1 MGLLSPTPKTART
14 PEVSQL
20 IAADFLAAG
29 SQLVIRSSLL
39 LDTRDPK
46 TQEVTAPAFV
56 RPTSSQ
62 RRNPSHAQHTSW
74 GRSELTLSSP
84 KPRKSLALVGA
95 ASPPS
100 FFGQRPR
107 EGWRRAAVPPPRS
120 HTHTRATSSRPC
132 SLASLGGRAKLSS
145 SKVRGWSVRI
155 GEPSPCRS
163 PLARLSPA
171 GRPLTLRHAPQT
183 PAKKKAVRFRLVP
196 GSQ

>member
-1 MGLLSPTPKTART
+1 M
-14 PEVSQL
+14 SQL
-20 IAADFLAAG
+20 IAAYFLAAG
-29 SQLVIRSSLL
+29 SQLVTRSSRFW
-39 LDTRDPK
+39 TRDPK

-84 KPRKSLALVGA
+84 KPRKSLALAGA

-107 EGWRRAAVPPPRS
+107 EGWRRAAVPPRRS
-120 HTHTRATSSRPC
+120 HTHTRATSARPC

-145 SKVRGWSVRI
+145 SKVRGWSVRM
-155 GEPSPCRS
+155 GEPNPCRS

-183 PAKKKAVRFRLVP
+183 PA
-196 GSQ
+196 